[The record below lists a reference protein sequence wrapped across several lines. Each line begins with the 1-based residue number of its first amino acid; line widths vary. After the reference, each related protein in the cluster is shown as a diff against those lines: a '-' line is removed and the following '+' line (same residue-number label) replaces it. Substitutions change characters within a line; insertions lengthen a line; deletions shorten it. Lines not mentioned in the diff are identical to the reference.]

1 MSCDK
6 NEPTQNGQDNP
17 APAEDVKVTNVK
29 LDKETATMTVG
40 ETLKLT
46 ATVYPENAK
55 NKKVSWRS
63 ENEKI
68 GTVSSDGTV
77 TALSPGKL
85 YIICTTEDQEKTA
98 RCVIDVEAPVIKA
111 TGVSFD
117 VSDITVNEGD
127 KFTLKPVFKPA
138 DATDKRVSWK
148 SDDTAIAK
156 VDNEGVVTAVKVGVT
171 TVSCTTTDGGF
182 VAKCTVR
189 VIQKGNYQVFFNG
202 SEAPSSITYNLSS
215 AEGDVIG
222 FRMYDKGK
230 SSFLGGKDIEV
241 TSSDTG
247 IAGYS
252 GHDDESCFVKA
263 VKEGTVTLTFS
274 YKGSAINSVIL
285 NVLPKPDYGVYSGV
299 VDEEHE
305 IKEGSVFRI
314 NHYGKRNDLIL
325 YDKANGLI
333 IQPKT
338 GLSAKSSNEAI
349 ARAGMVS
356 SENCTWY
363 VESKSSGTATVTFKY
378 GDFTIS
384 FDVVVTYYDI
394 YFEGALYSSM
404 PTYQMGKNKDNLVK
418 VQMMDQATKKFVKA
432 SNLKVVPNDPT
443 VAVVDSFTETECLVR
458 VKKSGLLVLICY
470 DISAGVECYINTMI
484 IKVSA

>member
-1 MSCDK
+1 
-6 NEPTQNGQDNP
+6 
-17 APAEDVKVTNVK
+17 
-29 LDKETATMTVG
+29 MTVG

-46 ATVYPENAK
+46 ATVFPENAK
-55 NKKVSWRS
+55 NKKVTWRS

-77 TALSPGKL
+77 TALAPGKL
-85 YIICTTEDQEKTA
+85 YIICTTEDQEKTV
-98 RCVIDVEAPVIKA
+98 RCVIDVVAPVIKV

-117 VSDITVNEGD
+117 VSEITVNEGD
-127 KFTLKPVFKPA
+127 KFPLKPVFKPT
-138 DATDKRVSWK
+138 DATDKSVTWK

-156 VDNEGVVTAVKVGVT
+156 VDNEGVVTAVKVGAT

-189 VIQKGNYQVFFNG
+189 VIQKGNYQVYFSG

-215 AEGDVIG
+215 AEGDVLG
-222 FRMYDKGK
+222 FRMYDKGT
-230 SSFLGGKDIEV
+230 SSFLGGKEIEV

-274 YKGSAINSVIL
+274 YKGNAINSVIL

-299 VDEEHE
+299 VDEDHE
-305 IKEGSVFRI
+305 IREGSVFRI
-314 NHYGKRNDLIL
+314 NRYNRWYDLIL
-325 YDKANGLI
+325 YDKANDLI

-338 GLSAKSSNEAI
+338 GLSEKSSDEAI
-349 ARAGMVS
+349 VRVGTTVAKD
-356 SENCTWY
+356 CTWY
-363 VESKSSGTATVTFKY
+363 VESKSSGTSTVTLKY
-378 GDFTIS
+378 GEFTLS

-394 YFEGALYSSM
+394 YFEGVLYNSNM
-404 PTYQMGKNKDNLVK
+404 PTYQMGKNKGDLVK

-443 VAVVDSFTETECLVR
+443 VAVVDSYTETECLVH

-470 DISAGVECYINTMI
+470 DISSGVECLIATML